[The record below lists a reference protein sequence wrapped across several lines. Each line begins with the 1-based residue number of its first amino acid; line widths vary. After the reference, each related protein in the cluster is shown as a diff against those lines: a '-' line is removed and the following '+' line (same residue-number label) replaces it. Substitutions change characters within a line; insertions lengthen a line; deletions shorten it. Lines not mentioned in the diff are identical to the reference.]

1 MSVYDFDRSDYIR
14 PNDELEAE
22 LLGMGIDPEDP
33 DPFDPAFR
41 FVIGTK
47 FDKRRFVRDHDNDL
61 DDLFAACDG
70 SWDD

>member
-1 MSVYDFDRSDYIR
+1 MDEDVYY
-14 PNDELEAE
+14 ELVA
-22 LLGMGIDPEDP
+22 LGIDP